1 MALRILGT
9 ADTDG
14 VAREMKSAIESAIAG
29 AAAEVDARGAG
40 HYEVRVVAAAFEGK
54 SLVQR
59 QQMVYGAIGRF
70 LLGDTAPV
78 HAIDRMETR
87 TPS

>member
-9 ADTDG
+9 ADADA
-14 VAREMKSAIESAIAG
+14 VAREMKEAIEAALAG
-29 AAAEVDARGAG
+29 AHAEVEPRGAG
-40 HYEVRVVAAAFEGK
+40 HYEVRVVSAAFEGR

-59 QQMVYGAIGRF
+59 QQLVYGALARF
-70 LLGDTAPV
+70 LQGDTAPV

-87 TPS
+87 TP